1 MKSEFL
7 SNRELR
13 IFKHQIDLPSF
24 GIQGQEKIKNSKI
37 LVVGAGGKGSFA
49 LQNLAVAGIGSIGI
63 CDNHIVEET
72 TLPRQ
77 TLYGNGDLGK
87 QKAIIAKEK
96 LIENNPLTNVTIH
109 NIYLSEINSIA
120 IISNYDI
127 IVDATDNFTSHQTI
141 DKAAQQ
147 LKKPVV
153 FGAVNNAMIIVS
165 VFNYLEGHSLHQLF
179 PSDPQYQANTILR
192 DWLPGEVIL
201 YNLAGSLLA
210 NEVLKIVLGVTGI
223 LDGKVLKFDVT
234 TYQLSIDVL

>member
-96 LIENNPLTNVTIH
+96 LI
-109 NIYLSEINSIA
+109 
-120 IISNYDI
+120 
-127 IVDATDNFTSHQTI
+127 
-141 DKAAQQ
+141 
-147 LKKPVV
+147 
-153 FGAVNNAMIIVS
+153 VNNAMIIVS

-179 PSDPQYQANTILR
+179 PSDPQYQANTILPDR
-192 DWLPGEVIL
+192 LPGEVIL

-210 NEVLKIVLGVTGI
+210 NEVLKIILGVTGI